1 METIAVQGGGAI
13 MSAIPTIQVTA
24 PCGGPSSLAVANQF
38 FSYPIEAPPDIVSGI
53 ISERQIGYLAA
64 DWCLGKT
71 PVFQQLALCVAKGI
85 PFLGQET
92 TKRPVVILDAETPYE
107 DYRPSI
113 ERIAKRLEVAV
124 DDVNLHIFLR
134 HGHEHDANSKDFRAL
149 IGNLSKVESF
159 LREQLAKYQNPL

>member
-1 METIAVQGGGAI
+1 
-13 MSAIPTIQVTA
+13 MSTTPTIQVA
-24 PCGGPSSLAVANQF
+24 LPDGINLISAPSSLPVANQF
-38 FSYPIEAPPDIVSGI
+38 FSYPVDAPPDIVSGV

-92 TKRPVVILDAETPYE
+92 AKRPVVILDAETPYE

-124 DDVNLHIFLR
+124 DDVNLHPFLR
-134 HGHEHDANSKDFRAL
+134 YGHEKDCTSK
-149 IGNLSKVESF
+149 
-159 LREQLAKYQNPL
+159 EQHEKT

>member
-1 METIAVQGGGAI
+1 MEAVTVHLGSAS
-13 MSAIPTIQVTA
+13 MSATPIIQVAALPGINLTRGA
-24 PCGGPSSLAVANQF
+24 SSLPVANQF

-92 TKRPVVILDAETPYE
+92 AKRPVVILDAETP
-107 DYRPSI
+107 
-113 ERIAKRLEVAV
+113 
-124 DDVNLHIFLR
+124 
-134 HGHEHDANSKDFRAL
+134 
-149 IGNLSKVESF
+149 
-159 LREQLAKYQNPL
+159 